1 MIYEYAC
8 DQCVRQFEV
17 VKAMSESGRIEVCE
31 KCGAQAR
38 RLWSAAIEH
47 VGAKVKDAEYYHS
60 LGRVVK
66 NDRERKEIIKRYG
79 LVEVGNERPERA
91 RYHMEKDRKERIRK
105 RWEDE

>member
-31 KCGAQAR
+31 ACGAEAR
-38 RLWSAAIEH
+38 RLWSANIELH
-47 VGAKVKDAEYYHS
+47 KTAVKDAEYYHS

-66 NDRERKEIIKRYG
+66 NDRERSELIKRYG
-79 LVEVGNERPERA
+79 LVEIGNEKPDRA

-105 RWEDE
+105 RWEDD